1 MPCTVGGLNGLRP
14 DEIVGDYSGWASGYR
29 AGVTLEGDVI
39 GCDLTYGERL
49 FRQIR
54 LRMEDNAWLVVDS
67 AAELSSLEF
76 YRDPRTGRVCMA
88 SGGVPYAM
96 TVTEA

>member
-1 MPCTVGGLNGLRP
+1 MGLFKYSDGLVGFNGF
-14 DEIVGDYSGWASGYR
+14 DSGESCS
-29 AGVTLEGDVI
+29 I
-39 GCDLTYGERL
+39 
-49 FRQIR
+49 
-54 LRMEDNAWLVVDS
+54 